1 MVKWGKI
8 KSGTARTLLA
18 LVLSYLVAFQAIA
31 ISHASTRTISAAPQS
46 FEAMLA
52 GALCSEA
59 SASEQGSNPSNGP
72 KLPLHGQHC
81 LLCQLAQSPHGG
93 MGPVT
98 TPVAYTPPSRHI
110 VSGVASA
117 QNHTPA
123 PEAGWASSWSSR
135 APPFHA

>member
-1 MVKWGKI
+1 M
-8 KSGTARTLLA
+8 LA

-52 GALCSEA
+52 QSLCSDTSVA
-59 SASEQGSNPSNGP
+59 EQGSNPFNGP

-93 MGPVT
+93 MGPAAA
-98 TPVAYTPPSRHI
+98 PVAYTPPARHI

-123 PEAGWASSWSSR
+123 PQAGWASSWSSR